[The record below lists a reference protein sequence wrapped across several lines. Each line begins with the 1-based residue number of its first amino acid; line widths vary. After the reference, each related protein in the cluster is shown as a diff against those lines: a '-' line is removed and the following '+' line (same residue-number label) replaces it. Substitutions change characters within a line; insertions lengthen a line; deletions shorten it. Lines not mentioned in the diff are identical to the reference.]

1 MAVKGGEGLRVWRE
15 NSIPIKGGLSQ
26 SVGQP
31 RYLRQTRAMTT
42 TTTMKT
48 KPATVDPTIRGSC
61 S

>member
-1 MAVKGGEGLRVWRE
+1 MAAAVKGER
-15 NSIPIKGGLSQ
+15 
-26 SVGQP
+26 SVCGAATAC

-48 KPATVDPTIRGSC
+48 NPATVEPTIRGSC